1 MLKRLV
7 DAVEIVALVAVA
19 IFVVMLFV
27 NEPDT
32 DDEAPSAAADAAA
45 PADVD
50 GAALYDRNCSSCHGD
65 DGTGGF
71 APVLGG
77 GAIVE
82 AFPDEADQIEVVTS
96 GRGGMPAFGERLS
109 AEEIAA
115 IVAFTRTEL

>member
-7 DAVEIVALVAVA
+7 DAVELAALVAVA
-19 IFVVMLFV
+19 IFVFMLFF

-32 DDEAPSAAADAAA
+32 DDAPAAA
-45 PADVD
+45 PDAAEPVDID
-50 GAALYDRNCSSCHGD
+50 GAALYGRNCSSCHGD

-71 APVLGG
+71 APELGG
-77 GAIVE
+77 GAVVE
-82 AFPDEADQIEVVTS
+82 AFPDEADQIEVVAS
-96 GRGGMPAFGERLS
+96 GRGGMPAFGQRLS